1 MGDIYG
7 VSDPYHREEGAAEG
21 RWDVV
26 DSQGRIS
33 VGGGKNPVGDDLH
46 WKKTGD
52 DGTVGGATSY
62 FSGVYK
68 GEGLLGGRTQEGC
81 MVKTRCGRDTA

>member
-1 MGDIYG
+1 MFYRVVKLAVILFGLENWLISEAMDRMVDGDIYG

-21 RWDVV
+21 RWDVG

-33 VGGGKNPVGDDLH
+33 VGSGKNPVGDDLH

-52 DGTVGGATSY
+52 DGTV
-62 FSGVYK
+62 
-68 GEGLLGGRTQEGC
+68 
-81 MVKTRCGRDTA
+81 CGPAADF